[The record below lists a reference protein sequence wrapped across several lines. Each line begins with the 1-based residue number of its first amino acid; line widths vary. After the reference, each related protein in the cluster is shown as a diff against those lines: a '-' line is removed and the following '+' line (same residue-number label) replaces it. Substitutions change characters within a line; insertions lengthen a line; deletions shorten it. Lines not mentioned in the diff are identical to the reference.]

1 MEFGLK
7 HFWVEIKIQVKSD
20 VSILGV
26 CLNLYDIMAMTM
38 KENDPETCISSV
50 VVVVVVAA
58 AVRPST
64 PDPLC
69 LLEQ

>member
-7 HFWVEIKIQVKSD
+7 HFWVEKIQVKSYCD

-26 CLNLYDIMAMTM
+26 CRNLYDMMAMTM
-38 KENDPETCISSV
+38 KDNDPEACISS
-50 VVVVVVAA
+50 VVVVVAA